1 LYYKFGNIGKQF
13 NFGQCTSN
21 KNLPLQRVQNPAV
34 SVCRLSV
41 HIKKT
46 NAFHNTF
53 TEIMQTYEQT
63 IRFTTYDLSTIRHAT
78 SKTKHLENIR
88 NASEYTTTL
97 LLYLN
102 LILINVNPISSGN
115 KMHATDIY
123 MYDLNFAG

>member
-1 LYYKFGNIGKQF
+1 MYYKFGNIGEQF

-21 KNLPLQRVQNPAV
+21 NNLPLHRVQNPAV

-41 HIKKT
+41 H

-53 TEIMQTYEQT
+53 TEIMQRYEQT

-78 SKTKHLENIR
+78 SKTKHLENIC

-102 LILINVNPISSGN
+102 LNLTNVNPISSGN

-123 MYDLNFAG
+123 IYDLNFAG